1 MSLTSTVV
9 CLFTAPEKW
18 DLITRGW
25 KGTPDVAQGSNS
37 SNGRAFV
44 KRVRLLVMDE
54 VHLVGEE
61 RGAVLEAIVSRT
73 RYISRLLQ
81 EEAQNEQSSLKNDR
95 KGETGEFVRL
105 VGLSTPLENPID
117 LADWIG
123 IDTKSHSMR
132 SGRGM
137 YNFRSSVRPV
147 PSLVHVQG
155 FTGKHYCPRMATM
168 NKPCYAAIKDYSPE
182 KPALIFV
189 ASRRQTRLT
198 AFDIISYAAGDET
211 PKRFLRCPEEYIESI
226 ASKIKDEALRH
237 TMTFGVGLHH
247 AGLSSSDRDVVERLY
262 LKGDIQVL
270 VATATLA
277 WGVNLPARLVIVSLF
292 CSLSY
297 FDMQICSSNGGGL
310 CFR

>member
-1 MSLTSTVV
+1 M
-9 CLFTAPEKW
+9 
-18 DLITRGW
+18 ITRGW
-25 KGTPDVAQGSNS
+25 KGTTGVSQNSNAL
-37 SNGRAFV
+37 NGKAFV

-81 EEAQNEQSSLKNDR
+81 EQDSSLSSKN
-95 KGETGEFVRL
+95 GESPTSEFVRL
-105 VGLSTPLENPID
+105 VGLSTPLENPLD

-123 IDTKSHSMR
+123 IDTKSHSMK

-147 PSLVHVQG
+147 PTRVHVQG

-168 NKPCYAAIKDYSPE
+168 NKPCYAAIKDYSPD

-198 AFDIISYAAGDET
+198 AFDIISHAASDES
-211 PKRFLRCPEEYIESI
+211 PKRFLGCSEEYIESI
-226 ASKIKDEALRH
+226 AGTIQDESLRH
-237 TMTFGVGLHH
+237 TITFGVGLHH
-247 AGLSSSDRDVVERLY
+247 AGLSAHDRDIVERLY
-262 LKGDIQVL
+262 LKRDIQVL

-277 WGVNLPARLVIVSLF
+277 WGVNLPARLVIVSVSLVFLMIEYFASDSYLF
-292 CSLSY
+292 EH
-297 FDMQICSSNGGGL
+297 FN
-310 CFR
+310 R